1 MVNTVMYCHCARVSV
16 PFVVNVMFSKP
27 AQVIIWSVSC
37 RFSIPSF
44 LLLGYCEECS
54 AQGKF
59 PDMISVFRAS
69 KMHLLC
75 CIPGWIQKT
84 NNEE

>member
-27 AQVIIWSVSC
+27 AQVII
-37 RFSIPSF
+37 IPSF
-44 LLLGYCEECS
+44 LLLGYWEECS
-54 AQGKF
+54 PQGKF